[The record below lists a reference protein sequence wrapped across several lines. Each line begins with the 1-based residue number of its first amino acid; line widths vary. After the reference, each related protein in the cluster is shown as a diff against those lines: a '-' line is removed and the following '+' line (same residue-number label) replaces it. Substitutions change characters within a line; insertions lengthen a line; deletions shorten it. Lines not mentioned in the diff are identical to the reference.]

1 MAASDN
7 LRQDAINIFLNEPAR
22 DVASVYLPRLSYPIL
37 IDEKLLCME
46 QDTINLAYLL
56 AREELLNTVLPEML
70 KIAQTNGNKAEIFQL
85 DFARKRLVK
94 SWKIS
99 AFIYPIFQMT
109 FQAVHIFLSKPA
121 HCFGL
126 NEL

>member
-1 MAASDN
+1 MGISGN
-7 LRQDAINIFLNEPAR
+7 LREDAINIFNNQPAR
-22 DVASVYLPRLSYPIL
+22 DIASVYLPRLTYPIL

-46 QDTINLAYLL
+46 QDTINLCYTL
-56 AREELLNTVLPEML
+56 AREHLLDTVLPEMIL
-70 KIAQTNGNKAEIFQL
+70 KAQSEGNKTDIFQL
-85 DFARKRLVK
+85 EFAQKRLIK
-94 SWKIS
+94 KWKVS
-99 AFIYPIFQMT
+99 LFIYPIFQMT